1 METINIEDQCLLYFF
16 YNKTEKVYIG
26 ETTKG
31 YGRFYQHKDKK
42 FDKHNIKY
50 ISGKKLSFVNHKYF
64 RKYYELRLINKF
76 NPFYNE
82 QKTIAPTLN
91 EFICKMF
98 LWYENP
104 NPIFITPLTD
114 YNQINYKGKFNKYL
128 EYKTRKGRIKKV
140 LNQYTNVWKDL
151 DIKKKLYIDGQNA
164 FKFLINETM
173 KPKNN
178 YSIKFTP
185 RKERLHN

>member
-1 METINIEDQCLLYFF
+1 MEKISIEKECSIYFLF
-16 YNKTEKVYIG
+16 NKNKIVYIG
-26 ETTKG
+26 ETSVEKG
-31 YGRFYQHKDKK
+31 KRIHQHKDKLFNSYSEINGNK
-42 FDKHNIKY
+42 ISFINNI
-50 ISGKKLSFVNHKYF
+50 FF

-76 NPFYNE
+76 KPRYNKE
-82 QKTIAPTLN
+82 TTTAPTLN

-104 NPIFITPLTD
+104 NPTFINPLTA
-114 YNQINYKGKFNKYL
+114 YNQIKYNKYL
-128 EYKTRKGRIKKV
+128 EYRTKQRKLKKV

-151 DIKKKLYIDGQNA
+151 DINKKLYIDGQNA
-164 FKFLINETM
+164 FKFLINETI